1 MNAMLY
7 LTPAQ
12 LCARW
17 LGRISEKTLANWR
30 SGKKGPRYKRFG
42 SRILY
47 PLDGVEDW
55 ERQQEHESTSEYSTR
70 AQKAEGKASKRAP
83 AESPAARKRREAS
96 ERITAEVGDIG
107 REIERLIARR
117 DELTAQVECPRRRRA
132 G

>member
-1 MNAMLY
+1 MIAVLY

-47 PLDGVEDW
+47 PLDGVEEW
-55 ERQQEHESTSEYSTR
+55 ERDQEHESTSEYSTR
-70 AQKAEGKASKRAP
+70 AQKAEGKASKRTP
-83 AESPAARKRREAS
+83 AESPAARKRREANK
-96 ERITAEVGDIG
+96 RITAEMGEIG
-107 REIERLIARR
+107 LEIERLIARR
-117 DELTAQVECPRRRRA
+117 DELAAEAERPWRRRA